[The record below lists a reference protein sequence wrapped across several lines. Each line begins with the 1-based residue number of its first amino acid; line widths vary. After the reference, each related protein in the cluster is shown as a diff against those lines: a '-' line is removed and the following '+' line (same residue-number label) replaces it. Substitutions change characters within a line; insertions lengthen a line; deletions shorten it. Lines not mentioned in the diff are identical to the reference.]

1 MKALPGASA
10 SVALTV
16 SDADT
21 APALASGDV
30 PVLATP
36 RLLAL
41 CEEATVAA
49 VAPFLEQEETT
60 VGSRVELEHLAPST
74 PGARVEAT
82 AVLQAVAGRRLTFA
96 VTARQ
101 GDRIVGRGTVER
113 VVVDRLRFLAQA
125 GGAGDGE
132 PAEGLAEG
140 RLTGGWERAVPH
152 APP

>member
-1 MKALPGASA
+1 MKALPGAST

-21 APALASGDV
+21 APALASGDM

-74 PGARVEAT
+74 PERASKPMRSSRRSPAGASPSPSPPGRQIESWGEAPWSGWWWT
-82 AVLQAVAGRRLTFA
+82 AFA
-96 VTARQ
+96 SWHRPGAPVT
-101 GDRIVGRGTVER
+101 ES
-113 VVVDRLRFLAQA
+113 RLR
-125 GGAGDGE
+125 G
-132 PAEGLAEG
+132 
-140 RLTGGWERAVPH
+140 
-152 APP
+152 